1 MSFMHPSLIG
11 LLVSAG
17 VLLLLFSRELF
28 AYLREKLCRR
38 DSRKCPARECG
49 EYGWTIARQDAES
62 CHALC
67 IKCGWLSHFDSKEW
81 LEVTR
86 R

>member
-1 MSFMHPSLIG
+1 MHPNMVGPFISI
-11 LLVSAG
+11 A
-17 VLLLLFSRELF
+17 VLLLLFSRELS
-28 AYLREKLCRR
+28 AYVWEKRL
-38 DSRKCPARECG
+38 SARESSGWCSGRCG
-49 EYGWTIARQDAES
+49 EFGWTVVRKDLES

-81 LEVTR
+81 RQLSR